1 MVPWLVPLDELPVVE
16 VPALAAG
23 AVVPVP
29 VEVVVWLPLL
39 AGWVVPAAGGVVEGV
54 VSVVAGALLSPTS
67 SRLIA

>member
-1 MVPWLVPLDELPVVE
+1 VVPWLVPLDELPVVE

-29 VEVVVWLPLL
+29 VVVWLPLP
-39 AGWVVPAAGGVVEGV
+39 AGWVVPAAGGVEGV
-54 VSVVAGALLSPTS
+54 VSVVAGALVSPTS